1 MFLFRLPPIAPDP
14 AVGDVMSGGDI
25 TWLQLLKNKLKHLNL
40 INGSGI
46 TAVQKKI
53 TLRSTDLL
61 STAKKYSTE
70 IVLL

>member
-1 MFLFRLPPIAPDP
+1 MFLFRLPSKAPDP

>member
-25 TWLQLLKNKLKHLNL
+25 TWLQLLKNKLEHLNL

-46 TAVQKKI
+46 TAVQVMFKRKLHLEELI
-53 TLRSTDLL
+53 FHVQLKSILL
-61 STAKKYSTE
+61 N
-70 IVLL
+70 

>member
-14 AVGDVMSGGDI
+14 VVGDVMSGGDI

-46 TAVQKKI
+46 TAVQVMFKRK
-53 TLRSTDLL
+53 LHL
-61 STAKKYSTE
+61 E
-70 IVLL
+70 VLIF